1 MKSTRQPIFFAAS
14 LLVLTMLACALPG
27 QTTASTPAPTFDS
40 ARLDTMIAKT
50 VTAAIAQ
57 TQQAEPTAT
66 QAPIN
71 TPVPTETPSPT
82 LVVSG
87 SSLTQQ
93 SDGTTLF
100 ADSEGGYQLSVAPGW
115 LPVRI
120 NEQEYY
126 DAYTLE
132 AAADTAVQ
140 DALMSIQK
148 MNPNDFRLFVYD
160 LQDGH
165 LQNGFLTNIN
175 LIWDRTGTISLE
187 NEDGIKELAAILP
200 NSMPNLVVQ
209 SSSIATNANDVKTG
223 TILSEIPTKA
233 ANGTDITIIQKQVF
247 INLETGVLVITF
259 TTDKALQDATMPFF
273 DTLVESIKL
282 TSE

>member
-40 ARLDTMIAKT
+40 ARLDTMIAET

-100 ADSEGGYQLSVAPGW
+100 ADNEGGYQLNVAPGW

-148 MNPNDFRLFVYD
+148 MDPNDFRLFIYD

-200 NSMPNLVVQ
+200 SSMPNLVVQ
-209 SSSIATNANDVKTG
+209 SSAIATNANDVKTG
-223 TILSEIPTKA
+223 MILSEMPTKA
-233 ANGTDITIIQKQVF
+233 ANGTDITIVQKQVF